1 MLDTDDRLLLVRF
14 EFPDRVVWAAP
25 GGGLEAGE
33 ADADCLRRELAEEV
47 GLHDPPIGP
56 LIWTR
61 THLFPLSSGHD
72 GQTERFYLVRCAPF
86 EVRPALAGHELAA
99 EGVTGWRWWS
109 VAELARSD
117 ERFAPRALP
126 RLLADLIEHGPP
138 GTPIDVGV

>member
-1 MLDTDDRLLLVRF
+1 MLDTDDRLMLVRF

-61 THLFPLSSGHD
+61 THLFQLSSGHD

-86 EVRPALAGHELAA
+86 EVRPA
-99 EGVTGWRWWS
+99 
-109 VAELARSD
+109 RSPGTSSP
-117 ERFAPRALP
+117 PRASP
-126 RLLADLIEHGPP
+126 AGAGGRWPSWRGRTSASRRARCRACSP
-138 GTPIDVGV
+138 T